1 MTIKSLLILLIALVT
16 PDLAGKT
23 IMRSIAY
30 FQVKKEG
37 YYTVEDF
44 KSVKKFDTHVHMNTD
59 EITFI
64 KLAQDDNF
72 EFLDIVDDRPFGL
85 PWTEQQKIALRH
97 LQNFPRQMEFA
108 TTFSVKGFNDK
119 GWAENTIKELK
130 LSLSKGAKAVKIWK
144 NIGMD
149 LRDNQGK
156 FVMVDDP
163 RLAPIFKFLVQN
175 GIPLIGHN
183 GEPRDCW
190 LPLDKM
196 TFSKSYYGAHP
207 EYHMYLHPEY
217 PSYEEHINARDKLLE
232 KYPDLKFVGAH
243 LGSLESS
250 LDELAK
256 RLDRFPN
263 MRVDLSRMYNLQL
276 HALNDRKKTR
286 DFFIKY
292 QDRLIYG
299 SDKAINSSIDPAE
312 LSKTIHEAWLRDWIF
327 FVTNDSINLTGFGEL
342 NGLKLPVG
350 VIDKIYYK
358 NAKDWLSSGTPK
370 IPQKNQFYN
379 ERNRNIP

>member
-1 MTIKSLLILLIALVT
+1 MI
-16 PDLAGKT
+16 
-23 IMRSIAY
+23 
-30 FQVKKEG
+30 
-37 YYTVEDF
+37 
-44 KSVKKFDTHVHMNTD
+44 
-59 EITFI
+59 
-64 KLAQDDNF
+64 
-72 EFLDIVDDRPFGL
+72 
-85 PWTEQQKIALRH
+85 
-97 LQNFPRQMEFA
+97 
-108 TTFSVKGFNDK
+108 
-119 GWAENTIKELK
+119 
-130 LSLSKGAKAVKIWK
+130 
-144 NIGMD
+144 
-149 LRDNQGK
+149 
-156 FVMVDDP
+156 DDP

-217 PSYEEHINARDKLLE
+217 PSYKEHINARDKLLE
-232 KYPDLKFVGAH
+232 MYPDLKFVGAH
-243 LGSLESS
+243 LGSLEWS

-263 MRVDLSRMYNLQL
+263 MRVDLSRMSNLQL
-276 HALNDRKKTR
+276 HAFNDRKKIR

-299 SDKAINSSIDPAE
+299 SDKAINASIDPAE
-312 LSKTIHEAWLRDWIF
+312 LSKAIHEAWLRDWIF
-327 FVTNDSINLTGFGEL
+327 FVTDASISLAGFGKL

-358 NAKDWLSSGTPK
+358 NAKDWLSAGIPK
-370 IPQKNQFYN
+370 IREKNQFYN
-379 ERNRNIP
+379 ERNRNIPGAK